1 MPWMTR
7 WAGAFPLVVDDA
19 QGARFTDVD
28 GWEYVDL
35 CLGDTGAMTGHAL
48 PAVAAAVQERAR
60 HGFTTMM
67 PSSDASWVGEELRRR
82 FGMARWQ
89 LAMTATDANR
99 FVLRFCRFLTGRQK
113 VAVMDWC
120 YHGTVD
126 ETLAV
131 LDGGRVVPRPG
142 AMGAPVDVEL
152 TTRVVPFNDV

>member
-1 MPWMTR
+1 MISRERLRELRAAEEAQFVARHPRSAALAEQARGSLLAGVPMPWMTR

-28 GWEYVDL
+28 GLEYVDL

-99 FVLRFCRFLTGRQK
+99 FVLRFCRFL
-113 VAVMDWC
+113 
-120 YHGTVD
+120 
-126 ETLAV
+126 
-131 LDGGRVVPRPG
+131 
-142 AMGAPVDVEL
+142 
-152 TTRVVPFNDV
+152 